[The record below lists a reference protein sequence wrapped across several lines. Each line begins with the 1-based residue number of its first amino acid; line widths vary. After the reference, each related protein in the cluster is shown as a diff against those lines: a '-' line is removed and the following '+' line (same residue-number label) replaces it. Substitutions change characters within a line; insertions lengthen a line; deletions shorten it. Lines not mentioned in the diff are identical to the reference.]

1 MCYNTNVKG
10 GKSVF
15 DHGAFLVN
23 GVSDSGFTALFD
35 NNNISWRDV
44 FYFFITFKSNTP
56 GIVPKELHI
65 VTKTILMIALL
76 VQLLAKEK

>member
-35 NNNISWRDV
+35 INVSLEMFLFSLIAIISTYD
-44 FYFFITFKSNTP
+44 Y
-56 GIVPKELHI
+56 
-65 VTKTILMIALL
+65 
-76 VQLLAKEK
+76 

>member
-35 NNNISWRDV
+35 ANVSREMFFLFQHFFLFV
-44 FYFFITFKSNTP
+44 LFITSTLIGRLFVSAQGGK
-56 GIVPKELHI
+56 K
-65 VTKTILMIALL
+65 K
-76 VQLLAKEK
+76 

>member
-15 DHGAFLVN
+15 DHGAFLAN

-35 NNNISWRDV
+35 INVSYEMFLFLLIA
-44 FYFFITFKSNTP
+44 I
-56 GIVPKELHI
+56 I
-65 VTKTILMIALL
+65 VTNDY
-76 VQLLAKEK
+76 

>member
-15 DHGAFLVN
+15 DHGAFLVD

-35 NNNISWRDV
+35 TNVSREMFFLISTLFPFCVVHNDRLFV
-44 FYFFITFKSNTP
+44 SAQGGK
-56 GIVPKELHI
+56 
-65 VTKTILMIALL
+65 
-76 VQLLAKEK
+76 

>member
-35 NNNISWRDV
+35 INVSFEMFSFMLLLSIHMEKETKNRIA
-44 FYFFITFKSNTP
+44 
-56 GIVPKELHI
+56 IVETGSPL
-65 VTKTILMIALL
+65 ALNRN
-76 VQLLAKEK
+76 QI